1 MTNADN
7 NHEQVSFTKDEW
19 TATDKT
25 TAFGVEKVHLKPKEK
40 VKGVKAILV
49 HDDSFRRAKGALKF
63 STDFRPALDLPEL
76 ISAMIDVCTAD
87 AEVMK
92 KVQLQILT
100 QREKSLLAMRA
111 QFESKA

>member
-7 NHEQVSFTKDEW
+7 NHEQVSFTKEEW
-19 TATDKT
+19 TEAATS
-25 TAFGVEKVHLKPKEK
+25 TAFGLAKAKVNVKPK
-40 VKGVKAILV
+40 VAGMKAILV
-49 HDDSFRRAKGALKF
+49 HDESFKRCKGALKF
-63 STDFRPALDLPEL
+63 FTDFRPALDLPEL